1 MNPIS
6 NLQARLEAQGYW
18 VATRLLAPG
27 TIFDAYSPC
36 ETRIEAVFSGQMRI
50 VIDGRAR
57 LMGPGDWVEIPAG
70 ALVSAE
76 IIGDEPVLDL
86 EATPQA

>member
-6 NLQARLEAQGYW
+6 NLQARLEAQGCG

-27 TIFDAYSPC
+27 TVFDAYCSC

-50 VIDGRAR
+50 VIDGRSR

-70 ALVSAE
+70 AMVSAE

-86 EATPQA
+86 EATPPA